1 VNNLNN
7 QLEYFLKYQSLGL
20 VVNPLFPR
28 TKKAY
33 LDDWPTL
40 PREALINEGKQAIAR
55 WGEINLGIRL
65 DGLTVLDIEKSELWF
80 LFFTEP
86 PEVVGQHTWVCRT
99 GGGGFHV
106 YFRGETETKGVKAD
120 ELAELLSSHKHYV
133 VAPPS
138 IHPETHQPYQW
149 LSAIEKVP
157 IGEVSNDKIS
167 NLKMKIKTL
176 KKYSALIEKMVGVW
190 CPEHRHEL
198 SLGLSGVFRKSNVPL
213 EEAELVIKAIALLGH
228 DPEVEDRLRALRD
241 TYSKPVSEVAAWSKL
256 KEQLVSLVGPDK
268 VNELLNV
275 LPRAFSIEVK
285 PLSEVISEARP
296 IEWIIENLIPKYGL
310 VILAGKAGVGK
321 SFVSLHLAHSVS
333 SGEKFL
339 GILPVLSSG
348 KVLIVDGENYP
359 GIYRQRV
366 EALKLNPLDGI
377 DVVILQNFYLD
388 QARCLKW
395 LEEKLKDHCYSIVIF
410 DAWTNLIQRT
420 DENKSSDVGR
430 VLSRL
435 RKLSYEN
442 DCCFVL
448 IHHLRKNLPF
458 AVEQKDELRGSSVL
472 VNEADIVLLL
482 QNLKDSKILKTIKQR
497 YGEEQAFEVQFDNSE
512 EKLTIR
518 ARPIGVD
525 ETQNEV
531 LKALEAI
538 IEYLETKGN
547 PATRQEI
554 LENLPFS
561 EPTVKRAL
569 SIGINLGRILRVGR
583 GIYTLPQRLEQFNA

>member
-1 VNNLNN
+1 VDR
-7 QLEYFLKYQSLGL
+7 G
-20 VVNPLFPR
+20 
-28 TKKAY
+28 TKECHI
-33 LDDWPTL
+33 DDWDKLSPEELERMITD
-40 PREALINEGKQAIAR
+40 EDDV
-55 WGEINLGIRL
+55 GIRL
-65 DGLTVLDIEKSELWF
+65 DNLSVLDFERPELVEAV
-80 LFFTEP
+80 FTEGGD
-86 PEVVGQHTWVCRT
+86 VLSQHTWVAKT
-99 GGGGFHV
+99 G
-106 YFRGETETKGVKAD
+106 RGYHIYMRGLPSGKKFEKAD
-120 ELAELLSSHKHYV
+120 GLVEFRSSADFYV

-138 IHPETHQPYQW
+138 LHPSGARYEWVTD
-149 LSAIEKVP
+149 IEKVGIAEASP
-157 IGEVSNDKIS
+157 QGLERMRHRVEV
-167 NLKMKIKTL
+167 LRLFGPFIKGL
-176 KKYSALIEKMVGVW
+176 EKAW
-190 CPEHRHEL
+190 TESHRHYL
-198 SLGLSGVFRKSNVPL
+198 ALWLSGVLYKLGYER
-213 EEAELVIKAIALLGH
+213 EDAELVLKAVARLAH
-228 DPEVEDRLRALRD
+228 DSEVGDRVRALHD
-241 TYSKPVSEVAAWSKL
+241 TYRKERSEVGGWSKL
-256 KEQLVSLVGPDK
+256 RAELEGIVGP
-268 VNELLNV
+268 ERTAEIIRL
-275 LPRAFSIEVK
+275 LPRREAYFEVK
-285 PLSEVISEARP
+285 PLSQLVTEAKP
-296 IEWIIENLIPKYGL
+296 IEWIVENLIPRYGL

-321 SFVSLHLAHSVS
+321 SFLSLHLAHAVAN
-333 SGEKFL
+333 GENLL
-339 GILPVLSSG
+339 GIVPIRRRG
-348 KVLIVDGENYP
+348 KVLIVDNENYP
-359 GIYRQRV
+359 GLYLQRV
-366 EALKLNPLDGI
+366 AALGLNPLDGI
-377 DVVILQNFYLD
+377 DVLSLSGFRLDSARCIEWLEKTLMDQKYSMVILDSWSDLTS
-388 QARCLKW
+388 R
-395 LEEKLKDHCYSIVIF
+395 I
-410 DAWTNLIQRT
+410 
-420 DENKSSDVGR
+420 DENKAGEVGR

-435 RKLSYEN
+435 RRLSYEN